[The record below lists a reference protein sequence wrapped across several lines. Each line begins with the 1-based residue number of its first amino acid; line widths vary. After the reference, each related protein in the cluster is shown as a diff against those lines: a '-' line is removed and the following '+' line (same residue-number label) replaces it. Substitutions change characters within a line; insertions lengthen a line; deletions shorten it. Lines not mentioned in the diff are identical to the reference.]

1 MKLTTKQLKQIIQ
14 EEISTIL
21 DEGEEASDW
30 HTKMEKSYIHP
41 VIKYKLRRQ
50 ERAKNHP
57 DPKIRELAKVDIKQA
72 MELVDMID
80 GDLKP
85 LDGEQKEFAR
95 ENKQ

>member
-21 DEGEEASDW
+21 NEGDEIKA
-30 HTKMEKSYIHP
+30 YIHP

-57 DPKIRELAKVDIKQA
+57 DPKIRDLAKTDINMA
-72 MELVDMID
+72 MDLVDTID
-80 GDLKP
+80 GELEP

-95 ENKQ
+95 